1 MALPIDVCL
10 PDYSNLKDINKKII
24 FCCTKM
30 QEHIIGKLVTYTI
43 DNKETTQTVKPEGLA
58 FIPITETNKIP
69 QILLSA
75 EGQVFEP
82 ISFCPFC
89 SSKIEIRPS

>member
-30 QEHIIGKLVTYTI
+30 EDHILIESK
-43 DNKETTQTVKPEGLA
+43 EGLI
-58 FIPITETNKIP
+58 FVPIGPFSNIPKIVFQTQNNSVEP
-69 QILLSA
+69 EPLSY
-75 EGQVFEP
+75 
-82 ISFCPFC
+82 CPFC
-89 SSKIEIRPS
+89 GSKIEIRPS